1 MIFLSL
7 MRQKLGDCMELTQG
21 QRQLAAEAFLFRSVP
36 AEGLDWALA
45 RGELVRAGRAET
57 LYTPD
62 RFRHSLGLVLSGRV
76 RVTRAS
82 LFVSI
87 LGQGDW
93 FGAAALFN
101 GREAYPSTLTALCEC
116 QALFLSQEAVSGLMA
131 RWPAAGINYIR
142 YLSERICFL
151 SDRLD
156 SLSAG
161 SAEEKV
167 RRFLLRAIDEE
178 GRTTA
183 PAAGIAKALGL
194 GRASVYR
201 AFDSLEQQGFLTRTG
216 KTIQLKLE

>member
-1 MIFLSL
+1 
-7 MRQKLGDCMELTQG
+7 MELTQG
-21 QRQLAAEAFLFRSVP
+21 QRQLAAEAFLFQGVP
-36 AEGLDWALA
+36 AEGLDWTLA
-45 RGELVRAGRAET
+45 RGELVHAARAET
-57 LYTPD
+57 LYTPG

-116 QALFLSQEAVSGLMA
+116 QALLLSQETVSGLLA
-131 RWPAAGINYIR
+131 RWPAAGMNYIR
-142 YLSERICFL
+142 YLSGRICFL

-156 SLSAG
+156 SLAAG

-167 RRFLLRAIDEE
+167 RQFLLSCADEAGRA
-178 GRTTA
+178 TV

-201 AFDSLEQQGFLTRTG
+201 AFDGLERRGAITRSG
-216 KTIQLKLE
+216 KTIQLSLE

>member
-1 MIFLSL
+1 MIFLSQ
-7 MRQKLGDCMELTQG
+7 MRQKLGDCVELTQE
-21 QRQLAAEAFLFRSVP
+21 QRQLAAGAFLFRDVP

-45 RGELVRAGRAET
+45 QGELVRAGRAET
-57 LYTPD
+57 LYTPE
-62 RFRHSLGLVLSGRV
+62 RFRHSLGLVLNGRV

-82 LFVSI
+82 LFVGI

-101 GREAYPSTLTALCEC
+101 GREAYPSTLTALCGCE
-116 QALFLSQEAVSGLMA
+116 ALLFSQETVSGLMA
-131 RWPAAGINYIR
+131 RWPAAGTNYIR
-142 YLSERICFL
+142 YLSDRICFL

-156 SLSAG
+156 SLAAG

-167 RRFLLRAIDEE
+167 RQFLLRSAD
-178 GRTTA
+178 GAGQTNA

-201 AFDSLEQQGFLTRTG
+201 AFDSLERQGFLTRAG
-216 KTIQLKLE
+216 KIIQLKLE